1 MVNYNLHHGSGTTGG
16 LILSFIF
23 FLADF
28 PGTKTLAPTDVL
40 VDGFIAR
47 MFKPGDANH
56 YFTLLLRTQHFIQYY
71 GIVYHRGAWFITHNV
86 NLVQGNSPGVPLQT
100 TPLLDHSIR
109 ATYGTVVPQRRWMP
123 ADEVDVRRHVQ
134 GAVLQL
140 PVFFVNRNGSIGFP
154 LLDILSGCNRDLRNA
169 NDFATLGGVTTTHI
183 RINVS
188 LSLNVSGNCNLKLLA
203 VAWL

>member
-1 MVNYNLHHGSGTTGG
+1 MANYNPHHVSGTTGG
-16 LILSFIF
+16 SIFSCIF
-23 FLADF
+23 FLTDF
-28 PGTKTLAPTDVL
+28 SGTQTLAPTDIL
-40 VDGFIAR
+40 VDGFIAS
-47 MFKPGDANH
+47 MFASGDSSH
-56 YFTLLLRTQHFIQYY
+56 YFTHLLRTQHFFQYY

-86 NLVQGNSPGVPLQT
+86 NLVQGNSPGVPFQT
-100 TPLLDHSIR
+100 TPLLDHSIG

-154 LLDILSGCNRDLRNA
+154 LLDILRGCDRDLHNA

-188 LSLNVSGNCNLKLLA
+188 FSPTLA
-203 VAWL
+203 VIII

>member
-1 MVNYNLHHGSGTTGG
+1 
-16 LILSFIF
+16 
-23 FLADF
+23 
-28 PGTKTLAPTDVL
+28 
-40 VDGFIAR
+40 
-47 MFKPGDANH
+47 MFAHEDAGH
-56 YFTLLLRTQHFIQYY
+56 YFVLLLRTQDFIQYY

-86 NLVQGNSPGVPLQT
+86 NLVQGNSPGVLLQT
-100 TPLLDHSIR
+100 TPLLDYSMG

-154 LLDILSGCNRDLRNA
+154 LLDILRGCDRDLHNA

-188 LSLNVSGNCNLKLLA
+188 FSPTSA
-203 VAWL
+203 VI